1 MQSVVVVLPS
11 DPVLFDFSAVW
22 SVFALCPPGLYGL
35 RTCAST
41 RGPVTVH
48 DRMALTVESDLGA
61 LDAADLVIVPGV
73 MDYER
78 PQPAV
83 LLQALRRAR
92 ARGARVASVCTGAF
106 VLAQAGLLDG
116 RRATTH
122 WARAELLA
130 RRFPKVT
137 VDPKVLYIDEGE
149 ILTAAGVTAS
159 IDLCLHILRSDHGT
173 ALANRVARHLVFG
186 PHRSG
191 GQAQYIKRP
200 LEPARSLSLEP
211 TRAWLL
217 DQLERPVTVPE
228 MASHACLSVR
238 AFARRFQEETG
249 TSPHQWL
256 ILQRL
261 QRARALLED
270 SDLPVEQIA
279 TRCGFG
285 SALSFRQHFRRHVG
299 ACPTDYRR
307 TFRRGSSDAERERRR
322 APVTPRPAPRRHQPV
337 PA

>member
-1 MQSVVVVLPS
+1 MQSVVVVLPP

-35 RTCAST
+35 RTCAAT

-48 DRMALTVESDLGA
+48 DRMALSVESDLGA
-61 LDAADLVIVPGV
+61 LDDADLVIVPGV

-92 ARGARVASVCTGAF
+92 ARGARLASVCTGAF

-130 RRFPKVT
+130 QRFPKVT

-159 IDLCLHILRSDHGT
+159 IDLCLHILRSDHGA
-173 ALANRVARHLVFG
+173 ALANKVARHLVFG

-191 GQAQYIKRP
+191 GQAQYIERP
-200 LEPARSLSLEP
+200 LEPSRSRSLEP
-211 TRAWLL
+211 TRQWLL
-217 DQLERPVTVPE
+217 ERLDQAITVPE

-238 AFARRFQEETG
+238 AFARRFHEETG
-249 TSPHQWL
+249 SSPHQWL
-256 ILQRL
+256 ILQRVE
-261 QRARALLED
+261 RARELLEN
-270 SDLPVEQIA
+270 SDLPVEA
-279 TRCGFG
+279 VAARCGFG

-307 TFRRGSSDAERERRR
+307 TFRQGPLRLGWERTHVSATPPNGGRRPE
-322 APVTPRPAPRRHQPV
+322 PVSA
-337 PA
+337 